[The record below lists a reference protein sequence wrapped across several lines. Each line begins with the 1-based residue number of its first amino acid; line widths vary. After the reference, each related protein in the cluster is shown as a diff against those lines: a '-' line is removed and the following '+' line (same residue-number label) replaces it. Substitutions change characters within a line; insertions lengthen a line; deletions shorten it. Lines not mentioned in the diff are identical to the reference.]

1 MAIVGAL
8 LRHPY
13 AGLFAI
19 QVLGLVGL
27 APPEEVVLFA
37 AGVVIA
43 RGKASGPLI
52 FATATA
58 GLVLC
63 DMALY
68 VAGRASRE
76 AFGRC
81 QWLARFVPRLPERV
95 SPEAARK
102 GPLAL
107 LIGRWI
113 PGVRPALLFTAG
125 SAGWNSLRVA
135 VIDAISATASCLLWT
150 SLGVAGARQIPSALL
165 YPGVIAISV
174 AMILVVAATGW
185 RRADSRKLS

>member
-1 MAIVGAL
+1 MAIAEAL

-19 QVLGLVGL
+19 QVLGLAGL

-43 RGKASGPLI
+43 RGNASGPLL
-52 FATATA
+52 FVTATA
-58 GLVLC
+58 GLLLC
-63 DMALY
+63 DMVLY
-68 VAGRASRE
+68 GAGRASRE
-76 AFGRC
+76 AFGGC
-81 QWLARFVPRLPERV
+81 QWLARLRPRLPERV

-125 SAGWNSLRVA
+125 AAGWNIQRVA
-135 VIDAISATASCLLWT
+135 VIDAVSATASCFLWT

-165 YPGVIAISV
+165 YPGIIAISV
-174 AMILVVAATGW
+174 AMILVVAAAGW
-185 RRADSRKLS
+185 RRADSRRLS